1 MRGPTLIRHAAYLIA
16 LALGIALLV
25 TSVWFGIRYAA
36 THTGWDFG
44 AGSDDLMTIMLLLLG
59 SVLALSVALFRPGA
73 GNPDG
78 SRRTSIAWT
87 LAILI
92 TLVLTWRTIILAT
105 RWGANVGATIDSPA
119 ALDAFI
125 AEHPESFAPYTY
137 RIPTGVYLQSFE
149 FLNANNIEMSGFVW
163 QKYGP
168 EVPDSVQRGVVLPE
182 QLEDAYN
189 PVKAWDIEQN
199 GVEEIGWYFSGTF
212 RQHFDYRRFPF
223 DQQSVWVRLWHP
235 EPVAGVLLV
244 PDFAAYGNL
253 TPKTLPGVDT
263 KFVYGGWDPIS
274 SHFSYDLVPYNVD
287 FGLDYGVS
295 GVPDPELFF
304 SLDVERD
311 FLSPMLEHLVL
322 ETVIAVL
329 LFLLLILI
337 VDESRVRE
345 RVGLR
350 VFDLIV
356 AAGGLLFAVILD
368 HNAIRNA
375 VQSQELTYLEW
386 FPLTLDVFIVLV
398 VLSAVLKARH
408 WRAPLVGYTGDLV
421 PVLAYWPALLGT
433 LLLLTVRTFFYS

>member
-1 MRGPTLIRHAAYLIA
+1 MLVERTVYRTARL
-16 LALGIALLV
+16 LGAFLLV
-25 TSVWFGIRYAA
+25 AAIWLGIRYAT
-36 THTGWDFG
+36 THAGWDFG
-44 AGSDDLMTIMLLLLG
+44 EGSDDLMTIMLLTLG
-59 SVLALSVALFRPGA
+59 SVLSLSIAFFHPGP
-73 GNPDG
+73 GNPAG
-78 SRRTSIAWT
+78 SRRTSVAWSIA
-87 LAILI
+87 LLI
-92 TLVLTWRTIILAT
+92 ALLLTWRTIILST
-105 RWGANVGATIDSPA
+105 RWIANVGTTIDSPA

-125 AEHPESFAPYTY
+125 AAHPDTFAPYTY
-137 RIPTGVYLQSFE
+137 RVPTGVYLQSFE
-149 FLNANNIEMSGFVW
+149 FLSSSDVEISGYVW

-168 EVPDSVQRGVVLPE
+168 EIPDSVLRGIVLPE
-182 QLEDAYN
+182 ELEDAYN
-189 PVKAWDIEQN
+189 PVKAWQVERN

-212 RQHFDYRRFPF
+212 RQHFDYRHYPF
-223 DQQSVWVRLWHP
+223 DQQGVWVRLWHP
-235 EPVAGVLLV
+235 EPLAGVLLV
-244 PDFAAYGNL
+244 PDFAAYGDL
-253 TPKTLPGVDT
+253 TPRALPGVDT
-263 KFVYGGWDPIS
+263 RFVYGGWDPVS
-274 SHFSYDLVPYNVD
+274 SRFSYDLVPYNVD
-287 FGLDYGVS
+287 FGLGYGVT
-295 GVPDPELFF
+295 GVPDPELYF

-322 ETVIAVL
+322 EGVIAVL

-337 VDESRVRE
+337 VDDSRIRE

-398 VLSAVLKARH
+398 VLSAVLKSRH